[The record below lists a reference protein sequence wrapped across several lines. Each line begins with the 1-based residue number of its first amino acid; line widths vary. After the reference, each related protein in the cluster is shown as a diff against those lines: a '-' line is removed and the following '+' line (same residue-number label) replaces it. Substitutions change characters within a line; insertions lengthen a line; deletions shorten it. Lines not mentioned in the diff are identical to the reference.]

1 MKVYK
6 FKNTL
11 TDRVGLTILK
21 NDAAA
26 KIMLFKLGKNWTCRT
41 IN

>member
-26 KIMLFKLGKNWTCRT
+26 KMLFKLGKNWTCRT
-41 IN
+41 FN

>member
-11 TDRVGLTILK
+11 TDKIELTVLK
-21 NDAAA
+21 NDYAAVN
-26 KIMLFKLGKNWTCRT
+26 MLFKLGKNWTCRT

>member
-11 TDRVGLTILK
+11 TGNVELTVLK
-21 NDAAA
+21 NDYAAA
-26 KIMLFKLGKNWTCRT
+26 KTLFKLGKNWTYRT